1 MENALLVC
9 ITRAGSYWIKHP
21 RRDVKWQRPALNL
34 LGRGA
39 TRHHL
44 HDEINKLFFF
54 TKSKDFQDKRMAK
67 RGNRIGL
74 ALKALDKL
82 RFVYEVMLDDLD
94 RYITLHAPIMCA
106 IDASHATFTQ
116 QGDDFILP
124 DLLPNEIRHVNV
136 VLIR

>member
-9 ITRAGSYWIKHP
+9 IIQRGSYLIKHP
-21 RRDVKWQRPALNL
+21 RHDVQWQRPALNL
-34 LGRGA
+34 LGQGA

-54 TKSKDFQDKRMAK
+54 TESKDFENKRMAK
-67 RGNRIGL
+67 CGYRVGL
-74 ALKALDKL
+74 SLKALDKL

-94 RYITLHAPIMCA
+94 RYITLHASVMCA